1 MNKRLLDIAEL
12 LLNSSDYITVDTIAE
27 ELKVSNK
34 TIRNDL
40 VILDEWLLEFNL
52 SLDKKTGSGVIILGN
67 EDIKLKVIRDIN
79 DKSNCIYAYS
89 PEDRKR
95 YILSKLFIKNS
106 KFRIRD
112 ICNELHVSRATVHK
126 DLVVIQNFLQN
137 FKVTL
142 VRKTNN
148 GVYLEGKEKDIRK
161 AIFELATV
169 NKSYTELKEIL
180 FSKSNECKD
189 TPSTKIFK
197 ELFNYDFEK
206 LSQITL
212 HTLQVEKSNL
222 SDECYI
228 NFLIHIAICIKR
240 ISIKRYI
247 NLSEGFFREL
257 LEHEYFEKS
266 KILCANLSEAFDVEF
281 IDEEVCYILLH
292 IEGLLKSIKKT
303 TTLEPL
309 KNEEITEY
317 NLSEAIAVHWGSIL
331 NLNLKDDL
339 ILIKS
344 LANHLKSVLHRINYG
359 FTITNPILNDIKR
372 TFPYTYKAAKESNTV
387 IKQLMNYEV
396 NNDEIGYLALYLISA
411 IDRSKSPLNT
421 ILICHCSDGVSNLLI
436 QKLSFEFNQINIV
449 KSIPLSSISFTNF
462 DDVDLILTTAPV
474 DFEHNA
480 ELININALLSKND
493 ISRLSTIIKKLYSE
507 KNKILSYK

>member
-12 LLNSSDYITVDTIAE
+12 LLNSSDYITVNTIAK
-27 ELKVSNK
+27 ELNVSNK

-52 SLDKKTGSGVIILGN
+52 SLDKKTGSGVIILGD

-79 DKSNCIYAYS
+79 DKSNCIDAYS

-126 DLVVIQNFLQN
+126 DLVVIQNFLED
-137 FKVTL
+137 FRVRL

-148 GVYLEGKEKDIRK
+148 GVYIEGKEKDIRK
-161 AIFELATV
+161 AIFELATS

-180 FSKSNECKD
+180 FSSSNESKD
-189 TPSTKIFK
+189 TPSTKMFK
-197 ELFNYDFEK
+197 ELFNFDFEE
-206 LSQITL
+206 LSQIAL
-212 HTLQVEKSNL
+212 STLQIEKSSL
-222 SDECYI
+222 TDEYYI

-240 ISIKRYI
+240 ISLNRYI
-247 NLSEGFFREL
+247 NLSESFFKGL
-257 LEHEYFEKS
+257 LEHKTFEKS
-266 KILCANLSEAFDVEF
+266 KVLCSNLSEAFHVEF
-281 IDEEVCYILLH
+281 IDEEICYVLLH
-292 IEGLLKSIKKT
+292 IEGLLKSVKKT
-303 TTLEPL
+303 TILEPL
-309 KNEEITEY
+309 RHEGITEY
-317 NLSEAIAVHWGSIL
+317 NLSEAIATHWGNIL
-331 NLNLKDDL
+331 NLRLKDDS

-396 NNDEIGYLALYLISA
+396 NDDEIGYLALYLISA

-421 ILICHCSDGVSNLLI
+421 VLICHCSAGVSNLLV
-436 QKLSFEFNQINIV
+436 QKLSFEFNQLNIV
-449 KSIPLSSISFTNF
+449 DSIPLSSISFTNF

-474 DFEHNA
+474 DFDHNA
-480 ELININALLSKND
+480 ELININSLLSKHD

-507 KNKILSYK
+507 KNKILSFK

>member
-12 LLNSSDYITVDTIAE
+12 LLSSSDYITVNTIAK
-27 ELKVSNK
+27 ELNVSNK

-79 DKSNCIYAYS
+79 NKSNCIYAYS

-148 GVYLEGKEKDIRK
+148 GVYLKGKEKDMRK
-161 AIFELATV
+161 AIFELATS

-180 FSKSNECKD
+180 FSSSDECKD
-189 TPSTKIFK
+189 TPSAKIFK

-206 LSQITL
+206 LSQIIL

-222 SDECYI
+222 SDEYYI
-228 NFLIHIAICIKR
+228 NFLINVAICVKR
-240 ISIKRYI
+240 VSINRYI
-247 NLSEGFFREL
+247 NLSESFFREL
-257 LEHEYFEKS
+257 LEHKIFEKS
-266 KILCANLSEAFDVEF
+266 KALCSNLSETFDVEF
-281 IDEEVCYILLH
+281 TDEEVCYILLH
-292 IEGLLKSIKKT
+292 IEGLLKSMKKT
-303 TTLEPL
+303 ITLEPL
-309 KNEEITEY
+309 KSEGITEY
-317 NLSEAIAVHWGSIL
+317 SLSEAITTHWGDIL
-331 NLNLKDDL
+331 NLNLKDDS
-339 ILIKS
+339 ILIES

-387 IKQLMNYEV
+387 IRQLMNYEV
-396 NNDEIGYLALYLISA
+396 NEDEIGYLTLYLISA
-411 IDRSKSPLNT
+411 IDRSKAPLNT
-421 ILICHCSDGVSNLLI
+421 VLICHCSTGVSNLLI
-436 QKLSFEFNQINIV
+436 QKLSFEFNQIKIIE
-449 KSIPLSSISFTNF
+449 SISLSSISFTNF

-474 DFEHNA
+474 DFEHHA
-480 ELININALLSKND
+480 ELININALLSNQD
-493 ISRLSTIIKKLYSE
+493 ISRLSIIIKKLYSE
-507 KNKILSYK
+507 KNKILSFK

>member
-12 LLNSSDYITVDTIAE
+12 LLNNSDYITVNTIAK
-27 ELKVSNK
+27 ELNVSNK

-79 DKSNCIYAYS
+79 DKSNGIYAYS

-161 AIFELATV
+161 AIFELTTS

-180 FSKSNECKD
+180 FSTSDKFNS
-189 TPSTKIFK
+189 TPSTRIFK

-212 HTLQVEKSNL
+212 NSLQVEKNNL
-222 SDECYI
+222 SDEYYI
-228 NFLIHIAICIKR
+228 NFLIDIAICIKR
-240 ISIKRYI
+240 VSLNRYI
-247 NLSEGFFREL
+247 NLSENFFREL
-257 LEHEYFEKS
+257 LEHECFEKAKTLS
-266 KILCANLSEAFDVEF
+266 SNLSDAFYVEF
-281 IDEEVCYILLH
+281 IDEEICYMLLH
-292 IEGLLKSIKKT
+292 IEGLLKSIKKST
-303 TTLEPL
+303 PLEPL
-309 KNEEITEY
+309 KSEEITEY
-317 NLSEAIAVHWGSIL
+317 NLSEAIATHWGNIL
-331 NLNLKDDL
+331 NLNLKEDF

-344 LANHLKSVLHRINYG
+344 LANHLKSALHRISYG
-359 FTITNPILNDIKR
+359 FTITNPVLNDIKR

-396 NNDEIGYLALYLISA
+396 NEDEIGYLALYLISA
-411 IDRSKSPLNT
+411 IDRSKAPLNT
-421 ILICHCSDGVSNLLI
+421 ILICHCSAGVSNLLV
-436 QKLSFEFNQINIV
+436 QKLCFEFNQINMV
-449 KSIPLSSISFTNF
+449 ESISLSSISFTNF
-462 DDVDLILTTAPV
+462 DDIDLILTTAPV
-474 DFEHNA
+474 DFEHHA
-480 ELININALLSKND
+480 ELININALLGKYD
-493 ISRLSTIIKKLYSE
+493 ISRLSVIIKKLYSE
-507 KNKILSYK
+507 KNKILSFK